1 MSAPPRIIINPW
13 DDELETANSQSQKN
27 IDKWSILVVAWIIT
41 IISPFIWLII
51 YYYIESE
58 YNKSLVLLLGT
69 FWTFSLG
76 LGVFGATL
84 MNMGIA

>member
-1 MSAPPRIIINPW
+1 MSVPPRIIINPW
-13 DDELETANSQSQKN
+13 DDELETANSQSQKT
-27 IDKWSILVVAWIIT
+27 IDKWSILVVAWIVT

-58 YNKSLVLLLGT
+58 YNKSIVLLFGT
-69 FWTFSLG
+69 FWTFGLG

>member
-1 MSAPPRIIINPW
+1 MSVPPRIIINPW

-58 YNKSLVLLLGT
+58 YNKSLVLLFGT
-69 FWTFSLG
+69 FWTFGLG

>member
-1 MSAPPRIIINPW
+1 MSVPPRIIINPW

-27 IDKWSILVVAWIIT
+27 IDKWSILIVAWIVT

-58 YNKSLVLLLGT
+58 YNKSIVLLFGT
-69 FWTFSLG
+69 FWTFGLG

>member
-51 YYYIESE
+51 YYYFHRHWTTAQ
-58 YNKSLVLLLGT
+58 YFLVEFLAQ
-69 FWTFSLG
+69 SH
-76 LGVFGATL
+76 
-84 MNMGIA
+84 

>member
-58 YNKSLVLLLGT
+58 YNKSLVLLFGT
-69 FWTFSLG
+69 FWTFGLG